1 MNHAFVDGNKR
12 VGFAVVE
19 TFLGINGFTITAQS
33 DAIYHFINEQLEA
46 SAFRYEELV
55 AWLNNHTKPS

>member
-19 TFLGINGFTITAQS
+19 TFLGINGFAITAQS
-33 DAIYHFINEQLEA
+33 DAIYHFINEQLE
-46 SAFRYEELV
+46 SGTFRYEELV
-55 AWLNNHTKPS
+55 AWLKNHTKPS